1 MYKLNPA
8 AYGSVFVLPDA
19 VVENYIFL
27 SSELQLKVL
36 LLIAKNNLEDNSPAF
51 LSKYLKK
58 NEDDVKDAIDFWVSE
73 GILISDGEQPK
84 PIKTIEKETKKE
96 PEEEKKEVSSIPIV
110 KPTMEQVEARL
121 KESKELEYLFNE
133 AQKMLGRTIGWDGQS
148 RLLMV
153 HDYYGLPVDVILMML
168 SFLKETGRTSA
179 AEITKTAKIWAEN
192 EINTHEA
199 ANGYIDR
206 MNSANAVFDEIKQ
219 RYGIKHERPSARQAQ
234 YISEWLE
241 AGFSNA
247 LILRAYDE
255 MVDKTEKPSFA
266 YVNKILLNW
275 NEQGVKTTDD
285 VDRLQKANVG
295 EKKKNGKNTKT
306 VSYDIEKAK
315 QKAKSRK
322 LKYEKKVTE

>member
-1 MYKLNPA
+1 
-8 AYGSVFVLPDA
+8 VLPDA

-27 SSELQLKVL
+27 SPELQLKVL
-36 LLIAKNNLEDNSPAF
+36 LLIAKNNLEDDSPAF

-168 SFLKETGRTSA
+168 SYLKETGRTA
-179 AEITKTAKIWAEN
+179 AVEITKTAKIWAEKD
-192 EINTHEA
+192 ITTHEA
-199 ANGYIDR
+199 ANEYIDR

-219 RYGIKHERPSARQAQ
+219 HYDIKNERPFARQAQ
-234 YISEWLE
+234 YINEWIE

-247 LILRAYDE
+247 LILRAFDE
-255 MVDKTEKPSFA
+255 MVEREIKNPSFN
-266 YVNKILLNW
+266 YVNGILLNW
-275 NEQGVKTTDD
+275 KKQGVKTTDD
-285 VDRLQKANVG
+285 VKAFK
-295 EKKKNGKNTKT
+295 ETKT
-306 VSYDIEKAK
+306 KIAPKKSKKPTYDIEKVK
-315 QKAKSRK
+315 QRNKSKR
-322 LKYEKKVTE
+322 LKYEKKVND